1 MLHGVNGRSS
11 AGATPLSTPPGDG
24 FHPGGGSRPGS
35 ALDVGQGPQPQGNGY
50 SFLGQVRLS
59 AAGVA
64 CNAMSWRHLQR
75 SMWALQQVADPCAHI
90 VPHNSL
96 SPPGCAVQ
104 GPEHQRSYS
113 FEGSRGG
120 LGLGPGA
127 PQQQLQDIGS
137 MRSHSAAYA
146 RSASP
151 LARMSASGPPE
162 ARTGFQF
169 ANEPPAVH
177 GNGSGNGGGG
187 FGDHGGLPVSGA
199 YAAMGQAPLQ
209 QYGSLQNQYMAQ
221 LQAQLATA
229 PAPMTGGQAGGMAH
243 SDAFASGSGA
253 GGPASGGPAGGE
265 AYKNNPNANNNLERH
280 IPRPGSAASGLS
292 NSFAT
297 AGPRS
302 EPMQP
307 QLQQAPQQQQ
317 PQVQQQAQ
325 GHRCGSADAAD
336 VESSSSLDA
345 KMNAS
350 VSDLLRGSSSGS
362 GQPQPSHQQPSHQ
375 QQVQQQ
381 AAAGEWRHSWDG
393 DTLQQQQ
400 RGESHSLPRSGGGGF
415 SVPTAFTN
423 GFGGG
428 DLVSSR

>member
-1 MLHGVNGRSS
+1 MGL
-11 AGATPLSTPPGDG
+11 
-24 FHPGGGSRPGS
+24 
-35 ALDVGQGPQPQGNGY
+35 
-50 SFLGQVRLS
+50 
-59 AAGVA
+59 
-64 CNAMSWRHLQR
+64 
-75 SMWALQQVADPCAHI
+75 PCAHI
-90 VPHNSL
+90 VSHNSL
-96 SPPGCAVQ
+96 SPPGCSVQ
-104 GPEHQRSYS
+104 GPQHQRSYS

-127 PQQQLQDIGS
+127 PQHHPQDIGS

-169 ANEPPAVH
+169 APEPPAVH
-177 GNGSGNGGGG
+177 GNGGGNGGGGG
-187 FGDHGGLPVSGA
+187 FGDQGGLPVSGA

-209 QYGSLQNQYMAQ
+209 QYGILQNQYMAQ
-221 LQAQLATA
+221 LQAQLAA
-229 PAPMTGGQAGGMAH
+229 ASAPMPGSQAGGMAH
-243 SDAFASGSGA
+243 SAAFAGGSGA
-253 GGPASGGPAGGE
+253 GAPAFGGPAGGE
-265 AYKNNPNANNNLERH
+265 AGNNNPNANNNRERH
-280 IPRPGSAASGLS
+280 VPRPGSAASGLS

-307 QLQQAPQQQQ
+307 QLQQA
-317 PQVQQQAQ
+317 QQQAQ
-325 GHRCGSADAAD
+325 GHRRGEAQRGSADAAD

-362 GQPQPSHQQPSHQ
+362 GQPPPGHQQGSHQQQ
-375 QQVQQQ
+375 EQVQQQ

-400 RGESHSLPRSGGGGF
+400 RGESHSLRRSGGGGF
-415 SVPTAFTN
+415 SVPTGAFTN
-423 GFGGG
+423 DFGSCN
-428 DLVSSR
+428 LVSSR